1 MMVTIVMMMIARK
14 LDDDGVGQS
23 VILSNVSAQQE
34 VIGRQLMC
42 I

>member
-14 LDDDGVGQS
+14 LDDGVGQS

-34 VIGRQLMC
+34 VIGRQLMS